1 MVQPQLHPALAEFQT
16 ELERLGFVVVCHGS
30 YLCVR
35 LPLAA
40 SVRIHLNGTQLH
52 FEPRFAMFSRGTSL
66 VVTPT
71 LAILAVAGVASVA
84 TIPAIIVT
92 AFAGSLTVL
101 YDLARLMMTENTTT
115 RLQLLWTTRP
125 PPGEVLPVGAGG
137 EPRVAARRTVPA
149 PLAGGAPASAADEV
163 TRAVSTPDGL
173 RSGR

>member
-1 MVQPQLHPALAEFQT
+1 MVQPQLHPALAEFRT

-71 LAILAVAGVASVA
+71 IAILAVAGIASVA
-84 TIPAIIVT
+84 TLPAIIVT

-101 YDLARLMMTENTTT
+101 YDLARLVMTENTTT

-125 PPGEVLPVGAGG
+125 PPGDILPDGADG
-137 EPRVAARRTVPA
+137 EPRLDATRTIPAALGGEAGAAERMTRPVPA
-149 PLAGGAPASAADEV
+149 GD
-163 TRAVSTPDGL
+163 RL

>member
-1 MVQPQLHPALAEFQT
+1 VVQPQLHPALAEFRT

-71 LAILAVAGVASVA
+71 MAILAVAGVASVA
-84 TIPAIIVT
+84 TLPAIIVA

-101 YDLARLMMTENTTT
+101 YDLARLVMTESTTT

-125 PPGEVLPVGAGG
+125 PPSDILIDASRPDPGLPATRTTPAALREGADVLA
-137 EPRVAARRTVPA
+137 E
-149 PLAGGAPASAADEV
+149 GAPTS
-163 TRAVSTPDGL
+163 VSGSDRL

>member
-1 MVQPQLHPALAEFQT
+1 MQPQLHPALAEFRT
-16 ELERLGFVVVCHGS
+16 ELERLGFVVVCHGT

-71 LAILAVAGVASVA
+71 LAILAVAGIASVA
-84 TIPAIIVT
+84 SLPALIVA

-101 YDLARLMMTENTTT
+101 YDIARLIMTESTTT

-125 PPGEVLPVGAGG
+125 PPGDVVLGRAGDSSALPATRPLGAIGDG
-137 EPRVAARRTVPA
+137 TAASVAAR
-149 PLAGGAPASAADEV
+149 AARPV
-163 TRAVSTPDGL
+163 ATGDGL

>member
-1 MVQPQLHPALAEFQT
+1 MLQPQLHPALAEFRT
-16 ELERLGFVVVCHGS
+16 ELERLGFVVVCHGT

-84 TIPAIIVT
+84 SIPALIVT

-101 YDLARLMMTENTTT
+101 YDIARLIMTESTTT

-125 PPGEVLPVGAGG
+125 PPGDVLLTASGDGSALPATRALTAIGEGAAVP
-137 EPRVAARRTVPA
+137 ERAAR
-149 PLAGGAPASAADEV
+149 PLATGD
-163 TRAVSTPDGL
+163 RL

>member
-1 MVQPQLHPALAEFQT
+1 MIQPQLHPALAEFRT

-71 LAILAVAGVASVA
+71 VAILAVAGVASVA
-84 TIPAIIVT
+84 SIPALIVA

-101 YDLARLMMTENTTT
+101 YDIARLIMTENTTT

-125 PPGEVLPVGAGG
+125 PPSDVLLDGTGAGG
-137 EPRVAARRTVPA
+137 SLPASRPVAIGEGVPVPA
-149 PLAGGAPASAADEV
+149 TRPLPTGDRLP
-163 TRAVSTPDGL
+163 T
-173 RSGR
+173 GR

>member
-1 MVQPQLHPALAEFQT
+1 MMQPQLHPALAEFRT

-71 LAILAVAGVASVA
+71 LAILAVAGIASVA
-84 TIPAIIVT
+84 SIPTLIVT

-101 YDLARLMMTENTTT
+101 YDIARLIMTESTTT
-115 RLQLLWTTRP
+115 RLQLLWTTRL
-125 PPGEVLPVGAGG
+125 PPGDVL
-137 EPRVAARRTVPA
+137 
-149 PLAGGAPASAADEV
+149 LAGSGDGSPLPA
-163 TRAVSTPDGL
+163 TRALGAIGEGAATSAPGRTGRPLVTGDRL

>member
-1 MVQPQLHPALAEFQT
+1 MQPHLHPALAEFRT
-16 ELERLGFVVVCHGS
+16 ELERLGFVVVCHGT

-71 LAILAVAGVASVA
+71 LAILAVAGIASVA
-84 TIPAIIVT
+84 SLPALIVA

-101 YDLARLMMTENTTT
+101 YDIARLIMTESTTT

-125 PPGEVLPVGAGG
+125 PPGDVVLGRAG
-137 EPRVAARRTVPA
+137 VSSALAAAR
-149 PLAGGAPASAADEV
+149 PLGAIGDGAAASVAERAARPLDAGD
-163 TRAVSTPDGL
+163 RL